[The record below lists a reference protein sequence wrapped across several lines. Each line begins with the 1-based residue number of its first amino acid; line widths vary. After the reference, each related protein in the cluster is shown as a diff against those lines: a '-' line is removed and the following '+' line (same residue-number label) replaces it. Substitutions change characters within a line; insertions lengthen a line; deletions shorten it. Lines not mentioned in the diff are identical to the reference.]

1 MNKLCML
8 LAIQGVCSLS
18 LTAQVGIGT
27 TTPNSM
33 LDVHGSMSTNFR
45 TFATATT
52 SISGTDHT
60 VVFTGTA
67 AATATLPTAA
77 GVTGRIYWIKNAS
90 ATLPTPT
97 LTVATTSS
105 QTIDGAASWLLDE
118 ANEVIKLISNGTNWL
133 VLSQNVAIPGSST
146 TGGPW
151 LQGGN
156 SVGAVKTLGTT
167 TNFDLP
173 FITNN
178 TEKMRLS
185 TSGYLGLNTTAPAGR
200 LHCVNETQEAGNDY
214 IFDDYGAGTTQGIY
228 LSKSR
233 GTVASPANLQNGDQI
248 GSLRFI
254 PRYNGSLTYTAGT
267 GLEVY
272 YKGDGTTNLEDM
284 RFFTGSTERMRIG
297 ESGNVA
303 IGVQAWDLNNPE
315 KLLVDAGSTGSF
327 NVISGR
333 GTINNYLQLNIQNRS
348 NGGNASSDVVASANN
363 ATESVN
369 FIDMG
374 INSSGYNSSLLPIL
388 GGNNTAYLYGT
399 GHDFVIGNATS
410 TYNLVFFTD
419 GFDVTDE
426 KLRIT
431 SAGNVGIGTTTPADK
446 LSVAGAIV
454 PSADNSYTL
463 GKSGAR
469 WTAVWAANGVI
480 QTSDAR
486 LKTDIE
492 PLQYGLKEILQLR
505 PVSFKWKNEK
515 NGTRKLGLLAQEAQP
530 VIPEVIA
537 NDGQNGVLGMNY
549 AELVPVLINAI
560 KEQQQQI
567 DNIQNRITDLKKTLP
582 ATASH

>member
-1 MNKLCML
+1 MKKLCML
-8 LAIQGVCSLS
+8 LAIQGVCSLPLS
-18 LTAQVGIGT
+18 AQVGIGT

-33 LDVHGSMSTNFR
+33 LDVHGSMSTSFR
-45 TFATATT
+45 TFTTAT
-52 SISGTDHT
+52 SITGTDHT

-77 GVTGRIYWIKNAS
+77 GITGRIYWIKNAS
-90 ATLPTPT
+90 TTVPTPI

-118 ANEVIKLISNGTNWL
+118 ANETIKLISNGTNWL
-133 VLSQNVAIPGSST
+133 VLSQNVAIPGSGS

-156 SVGAVKTLGTT
+156 SVSAVKTLGTT

-173 FITNN
+173 FVTNN

-200 LHCVNETQEAGNDY
+200 LHSVNENLEAGNDY

-303 IGVQAWDLNNPE
+303 IGVQTWDATNPE

-374 INSSGYNSSLLPIL
+374 INSSGYNSALLPIL

-399 GHDFVIGNATS
+399 GRDFVIGNASS
-410 TYNLVFFTD
+410 TYNLLFFTD

-463 GKSGAR
+463 GKNGAR
-469 WTAVWAANGVI
+469 WSAVWAANGVI

-515 NGTRKLGLLAQEAQP
+515 NSSRKLGLLAQEVQP

-537 NDGQNGVLGMNY
+537 NDEQNGVLGMNY

-567 DNIQNRITDLKKTLP
+567 DNIQNRINDLKKTIP
-582 ATASH
+582 ATASY